1 MTEAVTGSQSIRTVL
16 FDLDGTLA
24 DTAPDLAQA
33 LNTVLAENS
42 RSPLPYDRIRAEASY
57 GGRGLIHLA
66 FDLEPGD
73 ENYDRLRQRFLD
85 LYRDHLCEHTTIFPG
100 MKPVL
105 TELKHRGI
113 VWGVVT
119 NKPAYLTDP
128 LMQQLGLAEDA
139 ACIISGDTTANSKPH
154 PQPLL
159 HACSLAGSVP
169 QECLYV
175 GDAERDIRAGRL
187 AGMQTLAARFGYIRQ
202 GDDPNLWGADAMI
215 DTPAAI
221 LDWLDRHA

>member
-1 MTEAVTGSQSIRTVL
+1 MTEAVAGPPSIRTVL

-33 LNTVLAENS
+33 LNTVLAENGHP
-42 RSPLPYDRIRAEASY
+42 PLPYDRIRAEASY

-66 FDLEPGD
+66 FGLEPGD
-73 ENYDRLRQRFLD
+73 ADYDRLRQRFLD
-85 LYRDHLCEHTTIFPG
+85 LYREHLCEHTTIFPG
-100 MKPVL
+100 MEPVL
-105 TELKHRGI
+105 AELKRRGI

-128 LMQQLGLAEDA
+128 LLQQMGLADAA

-154 PQPLL
+154 PEPLL
-159 HACSLAGSVP
+159 HACRLAGSNP
-169 QECLYV
+169 DQCLYV

-187 AGMQTLAARFGYIRQ
+187 AGMQTLAACFGYIRQ
-202 GDDPNLWGADAMI
+202 GDDPRAWGADAMI
-215 DTPAAI
+215 DTPEAI
-221 LDWLDRHA
+221 LHWLDHHA